1 MKIYFDNIL
10 LNIEIKDNILS
21 ISAISKDLT
30 LFNNSIKTEQ
40 VKNNFI
46 IKKIKNY
53 EILKLLSS
61 NFKEN
66 KESEFINI
74 KFFQIIYNLKK
85 IIKNTYKDN
94 PTLIN
99 LINISFIEEKI
110 KKIQYIYKD
119 IKEEI
124 YINDKKYEKEIYE
137 LIEKINNLIDLLIQS
152 NKYVNNLKSYIFLIK
167 NFKNFTILNENFKI
181 TSKNNLKKQKIFLT
195 YQKEEY
201 ENILPY
207 NNIYTLE
214 KSKKILTYNFD
225 DKRNIYVISYSYNLS
240 KEEKQLIKK
249 NKNDKFYN
257 LNKIF
262 KTNIN
267 FNINNT
273 KFRQLKNIHIN
284 RIYVEKML
292 FELNETDLPDSD
304 FEEETVLEEI
314 EEIEEEKE
322 KEKEIKQEE
331 ILKQINEEKESIL
344 LHQEEFDKDIEEKLF
359 F

>member
-10 LNIEIKDNILS
+10 LNIETNDNILS
-21 ISAISKDLT
+21 ISAISKYLT

-40 VKNNFI
+40 VENKFF

-53 EILKLLSS
+53 EILKLLSL
-61 NFKEN
+61 NFKE
-66 KESEFINI
+66 KEEEIIEI

-94 PTLIN
+94 PMLIN

-119 IKEEI
+119 VKKET
-124 YINDKKYEKEIYE
+124 YINEKRYEKEIYE
-137 LIEKINNLIDLLIQS
+137 LIEKINNLLDLLIKS
-152 NKYVNNLKSYIFLIK
+152 NKYVNNLTSYIFLIK

-181 TSKNNLKKQKIFLT
+181 TSQNNLKKQKIFLT

-201 ENILPY
+201 KNILPY

-214 KSKKILTYNFD
+214 KSKKILTYNYD
-225 DKRNIYVISYSYNLS
+225 ETRNIYIIAYSYNLS

-249 NKNDKFYN
+249 NKNEKFYN

-262 KTNIN
+262 KTNID

-273 KFRQLKNIHIN
+273 KYKQLKNIHIN
-284 RIYVEKML
+284 RIYIEKML
-292 FELNETDLPDSD
+292 FELNEDELPDIE
-304 FEEETVLEEI
+304 FEDNKEEI
-314 EEIEEEKE
+314 EIEDTKE
-322 KEKEIKQEE
+322 EIKQEE
-331 ILKQINEEKESIL
+331 ILKQINEEKESIF

>member
-10 LNIEIKDNILS
+10 LNIETNDNILS
-21 ISAISKDLT
+21 ISAISKYLT

-40 VKNNFI
+40 VENKFF

-53 EILKLLSS
+53 EILKLLSL
-61 NFKEN
+61 NFKE
-66 KESEFINI
+66 KEEEIIEI

-94 PTLIN
+94 PMLIN

-119 IKEEI
+119 VKKET
-124 YINDKKYEKEIYE
+124 YINEKRYEKEIYE
-137 LIEKINNLIDLLIQS
+137 LIEKINNLLDLLIKS
-152 NKYVNNLKSYIFLIK
+152 NKYVNNLTSYIFLIK

-181 TSKNNLKKQKIFLT
+181 TSQNNLKKQKIFLT

-214 KSKKILTYNFD
+214 KSKKILTYNYD
-225 DKRNIYVISYSYNLS
+225 ETRNIYIIAYSYNLS

-249 NKNDKFYN
+249 NKNEKFYN

-262 KTNIN
+262 KTNID

-273 KFRQLKNIHIN
+273 KYKQLKNIHIN
-284 RIYVEKML
+284 RIYIEKML
-292 FELNETDLPDSD
+292 FELNEDELPDIE
-304 FEEETVLEEI
+304 FEDNKEEI
-314 EEIEEEKE
+314 EIEDTKE
-322 KEKEIKQEE
+322 EIKQEE
-331 ILKQINEEKESIL
+331 ILKQINEEKESIF